1 MISTSCCRLLRELVK
16 ARQEVNQ
23 LLQQS
28 VQEQQLLLENAHLT
42 AAHRDTQDGKKIDII
57 HGWKLSVKFFIMTAV
72 AKVLDPDLEAWLKG
86 CGLDKPTIDKVVIAS
101 KIHSKTK

>member
-1 MISTSCCRLLRELVK
+1 MIWISRCRLLRELVK

-28 VQEQQLLLENAHLT
+28 VEEQQLLLENAHLT

-57 HGWKLSVKFFIMTAV
+57 NMDGDQVWNFFIEAAV
-72 AKVLDPDLEAWLKG
+72 AKVLDSDLEVWLKG

-101 KIHSKTK
+101 KIHNKT